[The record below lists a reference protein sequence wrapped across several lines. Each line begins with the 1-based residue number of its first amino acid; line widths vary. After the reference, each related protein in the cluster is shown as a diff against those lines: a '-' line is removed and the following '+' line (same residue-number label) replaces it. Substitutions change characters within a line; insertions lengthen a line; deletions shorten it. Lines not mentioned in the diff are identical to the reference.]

1 MAYNRRYRNNKNSKK
16 RLSKK
21 DWRNIVITIVV
32 VLLTFGVISGVA
44 TLFDSETKTVHPLFV
59 VGGIDDTN
67 GEHVDTE
74 GSIYT
79 KDAFECKGLAV
90 QLDFDAHITYQAFFY
105 DNLDNYISASP
116 VYDQGAELDV
126 PENAVY
132 ARLEVTPI
140 WEEINVDEEADTDA
154 EADEDAEPE
163 NVIKWYD
170 VSKYA
175 NQLTITVLN
184 EQGNDE
190 ENAEDK
196 EAEETCAEHNYVVG
210 ACSNCGD
217 QLTNLFS
224 ADKWTST
231 QYYSNGS
238 LISAGDTDPYALANI
253 EENIIVKPGDV
264 VQSNIL
270 FYTTSYNN
278 ASCIRV
284 AGFDADGNWVSDVL
298 TPSSTVTE
306 AGFVVPEGIYQLNIP
321 LWADQLESGEEI
333 YIYVWEK

>member
-1 MAYNRRYRNNKNSKK
+1 MSKYNRRSGYKK
-16 RLSKK
+16 PLMSKK
-21 DWRNIVITIVV
+21 DWKNLLITVV
-32 VLLTFGVISGVA
+32 VVILTLTLVSGAA
-44 TLFDSETKTVHPLFV
+44 TLFKADTKTIHPVFT
-59 VGGIDDTN
+59 VGGIDEVN

-79 KDAFECKGLAV
+79 RNAFECKGLAV
-90 QLDFDAHITYQAFFY
+90 QLDFDSHVTYQAFFY
-105 DNLDNYISASP
+105 DDLDNYISASP
-116 VYDQGAELDV
+116 IYDEGAELDV

-140 WEEINVDEEADTDA
+140 WEEINVDEEADT
-154 EADEDAEPE
+154 EADEEPE

-175 NQLTITVLN
+175 DQLTITVLK

-190 ENAEDK
+190 EAADDEAG
-196 EAEETCAEHNYVVG
+196 AEETCVEHNYVVG
-210 ACSNCGD
+210 TCSNCGD

-238 LISAGDTDPYALANI
+238 LISAGETDPYALANI
-253 EENIIVKPGDV
+253 EENIMVKPGDV

-284 AGFDADGNWVSDVL
+284 AGFDADGNWVADVL

>member
-1 MAYNRRYRNNKNSKK
+1 MSKYNRRGGYKK
-16 RLSKK
+16 SFMSKK
-21 DWRNIVITIVV
+21 DWKNLLITIVV
-32 VLLTFGVISGVA
+32 VILTLTLVSGVT
-44 TLFDSETKTVHPLFV
+44 TLFKADTKTIHPVFT
-59 VGGIDDTN
+59 VGGIDETN

-90 QLDFDAHITYQAFFY
+90 QLDFDSHVTYQAFFY

-126 PENAVY
+126 PEDAVY

-140 WEEINVDEEADTDA
+140 WEEINVDEEADTDT

-210 ACSNCGD
+210 TCSNCGD
-217 QLTNLFS
+217 KLTNLFS

-253 EENIIVKPGDV
+253 EENIMVKPGDV

-284 AGFDADGNWVSDVL
+284 AGFDADGNWVADVL
-298 TPSSTVTE
+298 TPASIVTE

-321 LWADQLESGEEI
+321 IWADQLESGEEI